1 MPPDHFCLCISK
13 TVRGTAMHFFVKDSE
28 GYLSPYKV
36 LSHLYST
43 ENVSIM
49 AWKPEDHFRKS
60 AKSRVPDSKSPD

>member
-1 MPPDHFCLCISK
+1 
-13 TVRGTAMHFFVKDSE
+13 MHFSDIVKDSDSE

-43 ENVSIM
+43 GNVSIM